1 MFNRK
6 FSAIALSML
15 CLTACSAN
23 NDVQQTSVSETT
35 TAVTSSAETTASIVT
50 EAVTTTEITEEE
62 TAEETTVT
70 SSGKL
75 TPEEYFSAHG
85 YDYRYDVM
93 RIHFDDN
100 ADPIT
105 SLDSEMLEQVTD
117 VLIFESEN
125 NDLSFIKYFPNLT
138 SLSIR
143 GYCGE
148 FSQLT
153 DILGNLDL
161 NNLNVLTHNYDPAD
175 AENLIRTFPECEISY
190 SRDSSPWMEGY
201 PEEGFNFYVPT
212 SIVANSLE
220 DDWVCRDR
228 EVGFDY
234 PNSEW
239 SYFKG
244 LICVFSNCTDKVQ
257 TAETAQLFRIYD
269 GETPILFKNG
279 TDTLEV
285 NFEVQPQ
292 HKTDFLITH
301 DMLDYSALEAG
312 IYKIVFTSGEEKLEQ
327 QFSVYEN
334 SSPVFLTEEQLE
346 IFNDEHEST
355 YKQMV
360 YNDRG
365 FDISHFDDSFLP
377 VYSSDDE
384 VVFQNIV
391 THAHE
396 DNPYFVWFESL
407 NYRMIKTDDGW
418 KFDIFQFWY

>member
-201 PEEGFNFYVPT
+201 PEVY
-212 SIVANSLE
+212 
-220 DDWVCRDR
+220 RR
-228 EVGFDY
+228 
-234 PNSEW
+234 
-239 SYFKG
+239 
-244 LICVFSNCTDKVQ
+244 
-257 TAETAQLFRIYD
+257 
-269 GETPILFKNG
+269 
-279 TDTLEV
+279 
-285 NFEVQPQ
+285 
-292 HKTDFLITH
+292 
-301 DMLDYSALEAG
+301 
-312 IYKIVFTSGEEKLEQ
+312 KL
-327 QFSVYEN
+327 
-334 SSPVFLTEEQLE
+334 T
-346 IFNDEHEST
+346 
-355 YKQMV
+355 
-360 YNDRG
+360 R
-365 FDISHFDDSFLP
+365 
-377 VYSSDDE
+377 
-384 VVFQNIV
+384 
-391 THAHE
+391 
-396 DNPYFVWFESL
+396 
-407 NYRMIKTDDGW
+407 R
-418 KFDIFQFWY
+418 